1 MDKSS
6 VLHSQ
11 IQKSSSSL
19 QLPYVTLGTQD
30 SITDVA
36 EVLSTKCGSRVVWGS
51 EHDSSS
57 SASDKHIFIV
67 TLPSM
72 YGAGSQRKDIL
83 SKSGQ
88 YSYEGP
94 KYYVELSLDS
104 SFV

>member
-1 MDKSS
+1 M
-6 VLHSQ
+6 
-11 IQKSSSSL
+11 
-19 QLPYVTLGTQD
+19 TLGTQD

-72 YGAGSQRKDIL
+72 YGADSQRKDVL
-83 SKSGQ
+83 SKSSQ

-94 KYYVELSLDS
+94 NIMLN
-104 SFV
+104 